1 MNAVAVHL
9 KDGAVREV
17 DIPEPEIASD
27 GDVLVRTLK
36 VGLCGTDREI
46 LEHGYGRP
54 PDGSDFL
61 VLGHE
66 CLGEVMELGKGV
78 TRLKP
83 GQLVVPAVRRPC
95 NSTRCAACRKGRPDF
110 CLTGDFTERGII
122 GAHGYLCERF
132 IDSQEYFFP
141 VPDELREVGVLTE
154 PLTVAMKALIQI
166 RDVQDRLP
174 YIDKASLKKGELE
187 GLTGIVLG
195 AGPVGLLGAMALLNA
210 GARVYV
216 FSRHPEPNPSAA
228 IVEEAG
234 GEYVSSQTVSTEQ
247 LMEMAGPADII
258 YEATG
263 ASQFAF
269 EMTEL
274 LGRNGIYIMTGVPG
288 RKGPVKINA
297 DKIMKDI
304 VLKNQLLVGTVNAG
318 AQAYEAAIQTL
329 GEIYRR
335 WPHAVKGIITNVV
348 TPDQVQA
355 ALTGEKKGIKHV
367 VKFP

>member
-1 MNAVAVHL
+1 MNAVAVYL
-9 KDGAVREV
+9 KDRAVREV

-27 GDVLVRTLK
+27 GDVLVRTLM

-66 CLGEVMELGKGV
+66 CLGEVVEIGTGV
-78 TRLKP
+78 MRLKP

-95 NSTRCAACRKGRPDF
+95 NSIKCAACRKGRPDF
-110 CLTGDFTERGII
+110 CLTGDFTERGIV

-132 IDSQEYFFP
+132 VDSQEYFFP
-141 VPDELREVGVLTE
+141 VPDVLREVGVLTE

-166 RDVQDRLP
+166 RDIQDRLP
-174 YIDKASLKKGELE
+174 YIDKPGLKKGDLV
-187 GLTGIVLG
+187 GMTAIVLG
-195 AGPVGLLGAMALLNA
+195 GGPVGLLGAMALLNS
-210 GARVYV
+210 GARVLVY
-216 FSRHPEPNPSAA
+216 SRQAEPNPSAA

-234 GEYVSSQTVSTEQ
+234 GEYVSSQTVSAEQ
-247 LMEMAGPADII
+247 MLEMAGQVQII
-258 YEATG
+258 FEATG

-297 DKIMKDI
+297 DKIMKDM

-318 AQAYEAAIQTL
+318 SQAYEAAIQTL
-329 GEIYRR
+329 AEIYRR
-335 WPHAVKGIITNVV
+335 WPHAVKGIITNFILPGEV
-348 TPDQVQA
+348 DE
-355 ALTGEKKGIKHV
+355 ALRGEKKGVKHV
-367 VKFP
+367 VRFQ